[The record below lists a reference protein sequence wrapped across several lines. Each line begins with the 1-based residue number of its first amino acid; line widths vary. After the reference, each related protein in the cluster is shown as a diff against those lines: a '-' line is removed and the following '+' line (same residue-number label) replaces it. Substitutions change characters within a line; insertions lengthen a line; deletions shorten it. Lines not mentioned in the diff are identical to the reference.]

1 MYKLLIVDDEPLVLI
16 GLESMLPWSNY
27 NITICGRASNGKQ
40 ALEMIESLN
49 PDFVITDVKMPIMNG
64 LELLEECHKRF
75 RTPPEFIIL
84 TCYEDFPYVKVALQH
99 RVVDYII
106 KLGLQPAELA
116 VAIQHAIELRKEKF
130 PAIVTATTSNTSA
143 SENTSMEQYKNKFIL
158 KLLHNLFESDE
169 QFFLQAKQLKLSF
182 DAYAY
187 AVASCQL
194 ISTRVFE
201 SNDDYMTYY
210 HSILSMITNLLSKS
224 LTIHLITLDMKH
236 FCVLLE
242 FPENSVYLNP
252 GKLYELLTD
261 TFQTIDNYFNAK
273 IFCGVGDYKALV
285 NMACESHQEARQIS
299 SSCSDD
305 DPLLFYT
312 AQNTKEKTA
321 ALNNIFQVAILKDEL
336 HKAFNEYDTVSFK
349 NIIEIVTELFQDNPS
364 KYVQAMDL
372 SSKLLHCCLTNMP
385 DSESYLRDKFAGYR
399 DSYCSLYN
407 QNSTEK
413 ILKWLELF
421 NQAILEFYK
430 KQHRNFKNE
439 LVQNVMGYIEEH
451 LSEKLILNDVASIF
465 SISPN
470 YLGCLFKKHTSLG
483 FNEYVTKAKIS
494 KAKFLLFNSDLKLYE
509 ISTLLGYENYF
520 YFSRVF
526 KKMEGCSP
534 SQYLNKQHLSD

>member
-49 PDFVITDVKMPIMNG
+49 PDFVITDIKMPIMNG

-75 RTPPEFIIL
+75 QTPPEFIIL
-84 TCYEDFPYVKVALQH
+84 TCYEDFPYVKAALQY
-99 RVVDYII
+99 RAVDYII

-116 VAIQHAIELRKEKF
+116 VAIQHAIERRNEKVSV
-130 PAIVTATTSNTSA
+130 PAAVVSNTS
-143 SENTSMEQYKNKFIL
+143 SLETTSMEQYKNKFIL

-182 DAYAY
+182 DASAY

-194 ISTRVFE
+194 ITTRVFE
-201 SNDDYMTYY
+201 SNDDYMSYY
-210 HSILSMITNLLSKS
+210 HSILSMVNNLLSKS

-236 FCVLLE
+236 FSVFME
-242 FPENSVYLNP
+242 FPENSEYLNQNE
-252 GKLYELLTD
+252 LYELLND
-261 TFQTIDNYFNAK
+261 TFETIENYFNAK
-273 IFCGVGDYKALV
+273 IFCGVGDYKEQINL
-285 NMACESHQEARQIS
+285 ACESHQEARQIS
-299 SSCSDD
+299 SSCSEET
-305 DPLLFYT
+305 PLCFYST
-312 AQNTKEKTA
+312 RNKEEKSV
-321 ALNNIFQVAILKDEL
+321 ALNNIFQVAILKEDL
-336 HKAFNEYDTVSFK
+336 HKAFNEYDTVAFK
-349 NIIEIVTELFQDNPS
+349 SIIETVTELFQDNPS

-372 SSKLLHCCLTNMP
+372 TSKLLHCCLTNMP
-385 DSESYLRDKFAGYR
+385 DSESYLRDKFAGYH

-421 NQAILEFYK
+421 NHAILEFYEN
-430 KQHRNFKNE
+430 QYRNFKNE
-439 LVQNVMGYIEEH
+439 LVQNVMDYVDEH

-470 YLGCLFKKHTSLG
+470 YLGHLFKKHTSLG
-483 FNEYVTKAKIS
+483 FNEYVTKTKIS
-494 KAKFLLFNSDLKLYE
+494 KAKYLLFNSDMKLYE
-509 ISTLLGYENYF
+509 ISNLLGYENYF

-526 KKMEGCSP
+526 KKVEGYSP
-534 SQYLNKQHLSD
+534 SQYLNKQHLSE